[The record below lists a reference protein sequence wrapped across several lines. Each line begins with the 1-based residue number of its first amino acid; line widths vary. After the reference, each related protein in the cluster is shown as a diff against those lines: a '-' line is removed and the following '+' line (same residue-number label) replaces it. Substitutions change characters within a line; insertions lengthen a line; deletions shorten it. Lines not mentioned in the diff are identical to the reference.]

1 MSPTLAV
8 WLNRAGT
15 VLEVYGIWVAL
26 ADYLKVEEVNFMVG
40 PVMWMLSGERVANL
54 RQRLVMA
61 GLAMSL
67 MGLLLELAATFG

>member
-1 MSPTLAV
+1 MNPTLAV

-40 PVMWMLSGERVANL
+40 PVMWMLSRERVANL

-61 GLAMSL
+61 GLTMSL
-67 MGLLLELAATFG
+67 MGLLLELAASF